1 MNWEDGK
8 RQVAGA
14 GCRKGREQGTGYRGP
29 EKQGLGA
36 KGRGGRDILSHKG
49 GGLGPSLVPFSGGTT
64 YHGIPVPGR
73 TRP

>member
-1 MNWEDGK
+1 VLGK
-8 RQVAGA
+8 TRTPKPESRVPEWQVL
-14 GCRKGREQGTGYRGP
+14 GT
-29 EKQGLGA
+29 

-49 GGLGPSLVPFSGGTT
+49 SRLGPSLVPFSGGTT